1 MTIAP
6 DAGQL
11 LSMLLN
17 VMNVKKSIEIGVF
30 TGYSLLFTAL
40 NIPEDAKVLITYN

>member
-1 MTIAP
+1 MVTAP

-17 VMNVKKSIEIGVF
+17 VMNVKKSVEIGVF
-30 TGYSLLFTAL
+30 TGYSVLLTAL
-40 NIPEDAKVLITYN
+40 NIPEDGKVFISHN